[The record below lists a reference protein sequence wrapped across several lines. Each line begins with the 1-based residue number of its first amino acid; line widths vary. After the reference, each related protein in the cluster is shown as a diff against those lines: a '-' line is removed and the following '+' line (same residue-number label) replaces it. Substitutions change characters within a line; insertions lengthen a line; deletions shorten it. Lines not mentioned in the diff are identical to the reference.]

1 MLKQNIELSG
11 CEGLSVI
18 EACAV
23 SGIGR
28 NGLYAAVNSGKLKA
42 RKYGKRTIILRNDL
56 AEFLSALPVSEPSPV
71 AA

>member
-1 MLKQNIELSG
+1 MNGQNIELAG
-11 CEGLSVI
+11 REGLSII

-28 NGLYAAVNSGKLKA
+28 NGIYAAVNSGKLKSH
-42 RKYGKRTIILRNDL
+42 KYGKRTIILRGDL
-56 AEFLSALPVSEPSPV
+56 LAFLSALPTSKPSTV

>member
-1 MLKQNIELSG
+1 MLKQNIELGG

-56 AEFLSALPVSEPSPV
+56 AEFLSALPTSERSPV